1 MFAAS
6 QTYAIIVLPNGGPD
20 LEAYTFDR
28 PTKTAWRQ
36 ACSIFW
42 QVARALANA
51 EALVS
56 FEHRDL
62 HWGQI
67 LVRDA
72 APPKAPSK
80 GRRTM
85 DDRSHGVQATVID
98 LGLARMSAHD
108 ETAAPTWTPFDEE
121 IFEGEGDY
129 QFDIY
134 RLMREHHG
142 RDWSRFRPLTNV
154 MVRQSYILWCMS
166 ADSAIVASLSY
177 SQAAE
182 IQGPPCT
189 PYAQINCSIFFRV
202 LRT

>member
-1 MFAAS
+1 MELLYCVPGIRLTLRIDMFTAS

-20 LEAYTFDR
+20 LEAYTFER

-36 ACSIFW
+36 ASSIFW

-51 EALVS
+51 EDLVS

-72 APPKAPSK
+72 VTTKVSSK
-80 GRRTM
+80 RQAM
-85 DDRSHGVQATVID
+85 DDQIHGVQATVID
-98 LGLARMSAHD
+98 LGLARMSGHD
-108 ETAAPTWTPFDEE
+108 GATEPTWTPFDEE

-154 MVRQSYILWCMS
+154 M
-166 ADSAIVASLSY
+166 ASCSSLLS
-177 SQAAE
+177 
-182 IQGPPCT
+182 GGFC
-189 PYAQINCSIFFRV
+189 
-202 LRT
+202 